1 METIEL
7 NNYKIKFYSEEEY
20 YKGYEIP
27 LNTNLWIVPALQEED
42 YKRKLNNSIQYAG
55 LVSDISEDICKKV
68 IDWLPH
74 RHQNYDLFYEY
85 PDKGFTNKCTNAK
98 ESFQTLSNLPYCV
111 IKLNKNGK

>member
-7 NNYKIKFYSEEEY
+7 NNYEIKFYSEEEY

-27 LNTNLWIVPALQEED
+27 L
-42 YKRKLNNSIQYAG
+42 NSIQYAG

-111 IKLNKNGK
+111 ITKI